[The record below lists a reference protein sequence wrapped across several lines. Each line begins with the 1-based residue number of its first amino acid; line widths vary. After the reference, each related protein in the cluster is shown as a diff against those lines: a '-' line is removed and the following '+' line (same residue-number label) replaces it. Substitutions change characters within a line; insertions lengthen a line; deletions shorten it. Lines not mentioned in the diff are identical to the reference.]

1 MQKIAIITAETIQK
15 GMIAGAKNIEKN
27 KEQINELNVFP
38 VPDGDTGTNMF
49 MTAQSAADAVSS
61 INTNDMQLMCKTISQ
76 GALRGARGNSGVILS
91 QLLRGFAKSI
101 SDTNKQEVGI
111 PELKNACEKAT
122 ETAFKAVM
130 KPKEGTILTVA
141 RSISEK
147 ALSLDDSLD
156 ITSFVRELIKE
167 GKKAL
172 ENTPNQLH
180 VLKEAGVVDSGGQG
194 LICLLE
200 GIYSYIVGEEYVPDV
215 VIAKTPKITKID
227 KKDISTA
234 DIEFK
239 YCTEFIIMLPDDKNT
254 DKISEEIREY
264 LSSIGNSLVVVGDDD
279 IIKIHVHT
287 NHPGLAF
294 EKGCEY
300 GSLTKMKIDNMEEEH
315 KETLELEEQPA
326 INKEIGFIAISA
338 GEGISDIFK
347 EFGVDEIISGGQTMN
362 PSAEDIISAI
372 EKVPANNVFI
382 FPNNKNIILAASQ
395 AADIV
400 ENKNVIVIPTKTI
413 PEGISCMVNYMEGLS
428 CEELTQIFNDAILT
442 VTTLEIT
449 TATRDVNINN
459 VEVKENDYIGISSEN
474 GIITSNKKLKTSVI
488 KSIEKTINDDISMIT
503 LYSGKIIDKAT
514 TESIINTLTELYPD
528 IEFDACEGKQP
539 VYHYIISLE

>member
-61 INTNDMQLMCKTISQ
+61 INTKDMQLMCKTISQ

-215 VIAKTPKITKID
+215 VISKTPKITKID

-459 VEVKENDYIGISSEN
+459 VEVKENDYIGISSKN
-474 GIITSNKKLKTSVI
+474 GIITSNKKLKTSII

-503 LYSGKIIDKAT
+503 LYSGNMIDKAT

-528 IEFDACEGKQP
+528 VEFDACEGKQP

>member
-61 INTNDMQLMCKTISQ
+61 INTKDMQLMCKTISQ

-347 EFGVDEIISGGQTMN
+347 DFGVDEIISGGQTMN

-459 VEVKENDYIGISSEN
+459 VEVKENDYIGISSKN

-503 LYSGKIIDKAT
+503 LYSGNIINKAT

-528 IEFDACEGKQP
+528 VEFDACEGKQP

>member
-1 MQKIAIITAETIQK
+1 MQKIAIITAEAIQK

-61 INTNDMQLMCKTISQ
+61 INTKDMQLMCKTISQ

-254 DKISEEIREY
+254 DKISKEIREY

-315 KETLELEEQPA
+315 KETLKLEEQPA
-326 INKEIGFIAISA
+326 INKQIGFIAISA
-338 GEGISDIFK
+338 GEGISNIFK

-372 EKVPANNVFI
+372 NKVPANNVFV

-459 VEVKENDYIGISSEN
+459 VEVKENDYIGISSKN
-474 GIITSNKKLKTSVI
+474 GIITSNKKLKTSII

-503 LYSGKIIDKAT
+503 LYSGNMIDKAT

-528 IEFDACEGKQP
+528 VEFDACEGKQP

>member
-101 SDTNKQEVGI
+101 SDTNKQKVGI

-156 ITSFVRELIKE
+156 IASFIIELIKE

-172 ENTPNQLH
+172 ENTPNQLS

-200 GIYSYIVGEEYVPDV
+200 GIYSYIIGEEYVPDV
-215 VIAKTPKITKID
+215 VIAKTPKITKIG

-294 EKGCEY
+294 EKGCGY

-372 EKVPANNVFI
+372 DKVPANNVFV

-400 ENKNVIVIPTKTI
+400 ENKNIIVIPTKTI
-413 PEGISCMVNYMEGLS
+413 PEGISCMVNYTEGLS
-428 CEELTQIFNDAILT
+428 CEELTQIFNDEIPT

-459 VEVKENDYIGISSEN
+459 VEVKENDYIGISSKN

-488 KSIEKTINDDISMIT
+488 KSIEKTINDDISLIT
-503 LYSGKIIDKAT
+503 LYSGNIIDKAT

-528 IEFDACEGKQP
+528 VEFDVCEGKQP

>member
-61 INTNDMQLMCKTISQ
+61 INTKDMQLMCKTISQ

-315 KETLELEEQPA
+315 KETLKLEEQPA
-326 INKEIGFIAISA
+326 INKQIGFIAISA
-338 GEGISDIFK
+338 GEGISNIFK

-372 EKVPANNVFI
+372 NKVPANNVFV

-459 VEVKENDYIGISSEN
+459 VEVKENDYIGISSKN
-474 GIITSNKKLKTSVI
+474 GIITSNKKLKTSII

-503 LYSGKIIDKAT
+503 LYSGNMIDKAT

-528 IEFDACEGKQP
+528 VEFDACEGKQP

>member
-61 INTNDMQLMCKTISQ
+61 INTKDMQLMCKTISQ

-315 KETLELEEQPA
+315 KETLKLEEQPA
-326 INKEIGFIAISA
+326 INKQIGFIAISA
-338 GEGISDIFK
+338 GEGISNIFK

-372 EKVPANNVFI
+372 NKVPANNVFV

-459 VEVKENDYIGISSEN
+459 VEVKENDYIGISSKN

-503 LYSGKIIDKAT
+503 LYSGNMIDKAT

-528 IEFDACEGKQP
+528 VEFDACEGKQP

>member
-1 MQKIAIITAETIQK
+1 MQKIAIITAEAIQK

-474 GIITSNKKLKTSVI
+474 RIITSNKKLKTSVI

-503 LYSGKIIDKAT
+503 LYSGNIIDKAT

-528 IEFDACEGKQP
+528 VEFDACEGKQP